1 MKNYQDQKS
10 YSLTKP
16 KKSIIL
22 FVFLFSVIITS
33 NAQIDWGIK
42 GGLNFNSNGKLI
54 SESQNIVINPDS
66 NAGYHFG
73 VFATTKGKIF
83 IRPELVFTHT
93 KSVYE
98 DNGLKADFK
107 MDKIDLPILVGLK
120 FLGIL
125 NVFAGPSLQYI
136 INTDLE
142 DIALSDVE
150 NDITIG
156 GIFGVGVQIGK
167 LGIDFRYERGF
178 SSNEAEFIGI
188 ENGRIDTRPKQL
200 IASVSFKL

>member
-1 MKNYQDQKS
+1 MRNYQNQTNFKFI
-10 YSLTKP
+10 KP
-16 KKSIIL
+16 KSLIFL
-22 FVFLFSVIITS
+22 GVFLFSIVTS

-42 GGLNFNSNGKLI
+42 GGLNYNSNGDLV
-54 SESQNIVINPDS
+54 SESENIVVDPDS

-83 IRPELVFTHT
+83 FRPELVFTHT

-98 DNGLKADFK
+98 YNNLKADFK
-107 MDKIDLPILVGLK
+107 MDKIDAPILVGLK
-120 FLGIL
+120 IIGIL
-125 NVFAGPSLQYI
+125 NVFIGPSFQYI
-136 INTDLE
+136 IKTDLE

-150 NDITIG
+150 NDITVG

-167 LGIDFRYERGF
+167 LGIDLRYERGF

-188 ENGRIDTRPKQL
+188 DSGRIDTRPKQL

>member
-1 MKNYQDQKS
+1 MKNYQNQKIF
-10 YSLTKP
+10 KFIMP
-16 KKSIIL
+16 KNFIAL
-22 FVFLFSVIITS
+22 CVFLFVIATS

-42 GGLNFNSNGKLI
+42 GGLNYNSNGDLI
-54 SESQNIVINPDS
+54 SESENIVVNPDS

-98 DNGLKADFK
+98 DNNLKADFI
-107 MDKIDLPILVGLK
+107 MDKIDAPILVGLK
-120 FLGIL
+120 IIGIL
-125 NVFAGPSLQYI
+125 NVFIGPSFQYI

-150 NDITIG
+150 KDITVG

-167 LGIDFRYERGF
+167 LGVDLRYERGF

-188 ENGRIDTRPKQL
+188 ESGRIDTRPKQL
-200 IASVSFKL
+200 ILSLSVAL

>member
-1 MKNYQDQKS
+1 MRNYQNQKI
-10 YSLTKP
+10 L
-16 KKSIIL
+16 KSIKQKTLIFL
-22 FVFLFSVIITS
+22 GVFLFSIVTS

-42 GGLNFNSNGKLI
+42 GGLNYNSNGDLI
-54 SESQNIVINPDS
+54 SESENIVVNPDS

-98 DNGLKADFK
+98 YNNLKADFI
-107 MDKIDLPILVGLK
+107 MDKIDAPILVGLK
-120 FLGIL
+120 IIGIL
-125 NVFAGPSLQYI
+125 NVFIGPSFQYI

-150 NDITIG
+150 NDITVG

-167 LGIDFRYERGF
+167 LGIDLRYERGF

-188 ENGRIDTRPKQL
+188 ESGSIDTRPKQL
-200 IASVSFKL
+200 IASISFKL